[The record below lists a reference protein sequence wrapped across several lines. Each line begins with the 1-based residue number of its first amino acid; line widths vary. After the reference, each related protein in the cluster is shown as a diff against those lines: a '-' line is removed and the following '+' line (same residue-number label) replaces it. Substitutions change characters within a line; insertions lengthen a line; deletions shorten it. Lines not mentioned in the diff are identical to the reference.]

1 MLAFDPT
8 GRAVCKV
15 TARVRVSAVVTLLF
29 GAFAPASNGEEIQM
43 SSHHVAAPPV
53 AYTHA
58 FRVGLTFEDGKAT
71 ISSVQR
77 VAMRAPAS
85 AEGLPADGQAGVWV
99 ALKAEDGKV
108 LYHRA
113 LRTPQ
118 LDSVEVFDDEKTG
131 AIRRVPTTRRAA
143 KMDVILPDLPD
154 AAEFVLHG
162 ATNMRDAKSPS
173 VTLLD
178 VKMQELRR

>member
-1 MLAFDPT
+1 MLAFDPA

-15 TARVRVSAVVTLLF
+15 RARGRVSAVVIVLF

-43 SSHHVAAPPV
+43 SSHHVAATPV

-85 AEGLPADGQAGVWV
+85 AEGLPAEGQSGVWV

-131 AIRRVPTTRRAA
+131 AIRRVPTTQRAA

-154 AAEFVLHG
+154 AAEFVVHG
-162 ATNMRDAKSPS
+162 AASMRDAKSQS

>member
-1 MLAFDPT
+1 MLTFDPA
-8 GRAVCKV
+8 GRGVRKFRALI
-15 TARVRVSAVVTLLF
+15 RVSGVVTLLS
-29 GAFAPASNGEEIQM
+29 GAFAPASNGEEMQM

-58 FRVGLTFEDGKAT
+58 FRVGLTFEDGKVT
-71 ISSVQR
+71 INSVQR

-99 ALKAEDGKV
+99 ALRAEDGTV

-131 AIRRVPTTRRAA
+131 GIRRAPTTRRAA

-162 ATNMRDAKSPS
+162 ATNLRDAKSPS

>member
-1 MLAFDPT
+1 VLALDPA
-8 GRAVCKV
+8 GRAVCQ
-15 TARVRVSAVVTLLF
+15 VRACLLVGGVVTLLF
-29 GAFAPASNGEEIQM
+29 GAFAAASNGEDIQM

-58 FRVGLTFEDGKAT
+58 FRVGLTFEDGKVT

-85 AEGLPADGQAGVWV
+85 AEGLPADGQSGVWV

-154 AAEFVLHG
+154 AAEFELYG
-162 ATNMRDAKSPS
+162 PANMRDAKSPS
-173 VTLLD
+173 VRLLGE
-178 VKMQELRR
+178 KMQGLRR